1 MVRKNDIKVYS
12 THNEETSTVAEIFI
26 RNLRNKI
33 YKYMTLVSKTFILI
47 N

>member
-1 MVRKNDIKVYS
+1 MVRKNDIKMYS
-12 THNEETSTVAEIFI
+12 THNEETSTIAEIFI
-26 RNLRNKI
+26 KNLRNKI